1 VAGGF
6 EKKNVRLSRKRSH
19 RRVDQSFPKL
29 VFSRGHLVA
38 AAPDQPVDTFRL
50 ETLVMERDSLDPSA
64 KPFTVTSDTACT
76 VKYTFTQNNPDRICL
91 RAFEPGRPMRPSPAA
106 MLKASQLLVGRFGGG
121 EGLGLAFAD
130 LCLDRHP
137 MVLVPGP
144 SDGHNFTPTARTA
157 ACKT

>member
-1 VAGGF
+1 
-6 EKKNVRLSRKRSH
+6 
-19 RRVDQSFPKL
+19 
-29 VFSRGHLVA
+29 
-38 AAPDQPVDTFRL
+38 
-50 ETLVMERDSLDPSA
+50 MERDSLDPSA

-157 ACKT
+157 EQQHVKHEVDCTPLNSRESVGRPMVD